1 MQIEIIEK
9 DQLVILR
16 FHGKLDTNT
25 SSEADTYFKKVLGEG
40 HVKILVDFE
49 HLDYMS
55 SAGLRILLAT
65 AKQLQGKGGVGMFS
79 MNDEVREVLE
89 MTGLADL
96 IFKVFKNEEEA
107 LIGF

>member
-1 MQIEIIEK
+1 MEVKIVEK

-16 FHGKLDTNT
+16 FSGKLDTNT
-25 SSEADTYFKKVLGEG
+25 SSEADTYFKKVLEEG

-49 HLDYMS
+49 QLDYMS
-55 SAGLRILLAT
+55 SAGLRVLLST
-65 AKQLQGKGGVGMFS
+65 AKQLQGKGGVGISS
-79 MNDEVREVLE
+79 MNDDVREVLE

-96 IFKVFKNEEEA
+96 VFKVFKNEEEA